1 MYRDPWTLEWDKK
14 LKAINKPKNVEDK
27 FAVPIMKN
35 DCLVGHLLKEK
46 TGKIAKIVFYF
57 LHVRDSNICLLEITS
72 KSVNQGDGEGMK
84 LQ

>member
-1 MYRDPWTLEWDKK
+1 MYKDPWTLEWDKK

-46 TGKIAKIVFYF
+46 TGKIAKIVFISYTSVIVTS
-57 LHVRDSNICLLEITS
+57 VRW
-72 KSVNQGDGEGMK
+72 KSLAN
-84 LQ
+84 L